1 MSSADA
7 ELENLRGSLRRM
19 YAHVQ
24 RLNALTLE
32 AIKSWEPYD
41 IGDDVA
47 IAEVLRDTI
56 ETQST
61 LFIAKYQPLGP
72 ELLLAK
78 AVIRVSYDLYRIA
91 RYDREIMRIIELSRG
106 GVSPSPRLVS
116 VASHVFNMVGIAFEA
131 FYKGDRGLFEK
142 VKELDNEVDEAYL
155 EALRSIADAGSVS
168 SSEALELL
176 VLRHLERIA
185 DHSVYIA
192 ASTL

>member
-19 YAHVQ
+19 YAHVS
-24 RLNALTLE
+24 RLNSSTLE
-32 AIKSWEPYD
+32 AIRRWEPHD
-41 IGDDVA
+41 IGDDVS

-106 GVSPSPRLVS
+106 RVEPSDGLVS
-116 VASHVFNMVGIAFEA
+116 IAGHVFNMVDMAFEA

-142 VKELDNEVDEAYL
+142 VKELDNKVDMAYL
-155 EALRSIADAGSVS
+155 DALRRVAAAGNVS